1 MFFLVYFLVY
11 VISQN
16 RISPVSILLLI
27 FSIYFKDLKA
37 AFHMFDKNGD
47 SKISE
52 KELFEVMKYLGLN
65 TTLEEAKAMIK
76 VVDKNRESHL
86 KHLFHFNWVDM
97 VFKFYFLLL

>member
-1 MFFLVYFLVY
+1 
-11 VISQN
+11 
-16 RISPVSILLLI
+16 
-27 FSIYFKDLKA
+27 
-37 AFHMFDKNGD
+37 MFDKNGD